1 MEEWMQSRVDDDSI
15 QLAIQSQSIQTALE
29 ANTSKITD
37 AGFQSFLTSAP
48 IPRFYNNSAITSAH
62 ATATNVVAT
71 FNTNVT
77 LDPGKMFDAATGTIT
92 VPISGFYH
100 CWFNLSTVSSI
111 AGGFVQLVW
120 LSAGGGTLSQVFAVP
135 NPGGAT
141 FQIEI
146 NTILPASGGDTI
158 RLQIGNNTPGTL
170 GTFASLMSAYWVAPY
185 NTYTT
190 SAGGS

>member
-48 IPRFYNNSAITSAH
+48 IPRFYNAAAMTSAH
-62 ATATNVVAT
+62 LTATNVVAT
-71 FNTNVT
+71 FNAATSF
-77 LDPGKMFDAATGTIT
+77 DPYKMFDGATGTIT
-92 VPISGFYH
+92 APISGFYH
-100 CWFNLSTVSSI
+100 FWFNLSTVSTV
-111 AGGFVQLVW
+111 AGGFIQMIW
-120 LSAGGGTLSQVFAVP
+120 LSAAGGALSQEFYLP

-141 FQIEI
+141 FQMG
-146 NTILPASGGDTI
+146 LPVIVPCTAGDTI

-170 GTFASLMSAYWVAPY
+170 GSLAPIMSGYWNAPY